1 MRLMTLL
8 IMVFLCLGGAAQA
21 VTESSCAR
29 VKIEIAQELTLERVA
44 FDATMVI
51 HNKITDQDLTDIP
64 TVGPHVLLL
73 PTILSQPM
81 SISKTKNS
89 MRSI

>member
-8 IMVFLCLGGAAQA
+8 IMVFLCLGGTAQA

-51 HNKITDQDLTDIP
+51 HNKIPRREFRRGIFDLF
-64 TVGPHVLLL
+64 
-73 PTILSQPM
+73 
-81 SISKTKNS
+81 
-89 MRSI
+89 